1 MKPDGSSVGEA
12 YVYVEQEEGSK
23 FKIRSDQLEQIGAQ
37 LRGKRHFSIFS
48 SIILPIIIAIATV
61 SVTSLF
67 QYMSWLNSV
76 KVQNATDVTAN
87 AERAYEKAAAAIG
100 VRQYA
105 TFLFLPSLRELI
117 KDARAT
123 VEAHANANA
132 DRAEAQTSPLKAYA
146 SVPSDLPLLKSD
158 LEIKHQRFASYY
170 QQLKFW
176 NENYDRLLTDIDYAL
191 DRPVFGQA
199 GKPQEKTSYRRL
211 SQIDCSKSLTQEL
224 QRLQFNPS
232 SLKLRFAGINKCFR
246 DTNAILDQQLTAA
259 KSALSSAVWQRD
271 DDGKSMPD
279 FSQAIDD
286 QITKNLESL
295 HDKANAFRCY
305 ALRRIEYYRSQKEF
319 SILSLSYARRWLNDS
334 FQKEAEVHFNAA
346 ASACDD

>member
-1 MKPDGSSVGEA
+1 MTPNDSSGGEA

-37 LRGKRHFSIFS
+37 LRGRRQFSVFS

-67 QYMSWLNSV
+67 QYVSWLNSV

-87 AERAYEKAAAAIG
+87 AERAYERAAAAIG
-100 VRQYA
+100 VRQHA

-117 KDARAT
+117 MDARAT
-123 VEAHANANA
+123 AEAHANASV
-132 DRAEAQTSPLKAYA
+132 DRPEKAYA
-146 SVPSDLPLLKSD
+146 SVPSEIPLLRSD
-158 LEIKHQRFASYY
+158 LDIKNQRFASYY

-199 GKPQEKTSYRRL
+199 GRPSEKTSYQRL
-211 SQIDCSKSLTQEL
+211 SQIDCSKPLTQEL
-224 QRLQFNPS
+224 QRMKFNPS

-259 KSALSSAVWQRD
+259 KSALSLPVWQRD
-271 DDGKSMPD
+271 DDDKSVPG
-279 FSQAIDD
+279 FSQDTD
-286 QITKNLESL
+286 KQITKNLESL

-305 ALRRIEYYRSQKEF
+305 ALRRIEYYRTQKEF
-319 SILSLSYARRWLNDS
+319 SILSLSYARRWLTDS
-334 FQKEAEVHFNAA
+334 FQKEARAHFEDAA
-346 ASACDD
+346 KVCDD